1 MSSDVAAD
9 LPRLAVFDGC
19 PSDVLSALSPP
30 PEELDVEP
38 GETIVRQGHVG
49 HEWYVVLEGAVEAF
63 SGTTPVGELG
73 PGNHF
78 GEIALLYHQPRTV
91 TIRAIVPTRVL
102 LVPES
107 SFNTL
112 LAAAPSF
119 SARIRRAAEQR
130 RAYLEQVGTS
140 PG

>member
-9 LPRLAVFDGC
+9 LTRLAVFDGC
-19 PSDVLSALSPP
+19 PADVLAELRPP

-49 HEWYVVLEGAVEAF
+49 HEWYVILDGRVEAIR
-63 SGTTPVGELG
+63 GTTSVAELG
-73 PGNHF
+73 PGEHF
-78 GEIALLYHQPRTV
+78 GEIALIYHQARTV
-91 TIRAIVPTRVL
+91 TIRAVVPTRVL

-107 SFNTL
+107 SFNVL

-119 SARIRRAAEQR
+119 SARMRRVAELR
-130 RAYLEQVGTS
+130 RDYLEQVSTS

>member
-9 LPRLAVFDGC
+9 SPGLAVFDGC
-19 PSDVLSALSPP
+19 PPDVLDGLVPA

-49 HEWYVVLEGAVEAF
+49 HEWYVVLEGAVEALRGAT
-63 SGTTPVGELG
+63 SVGMLG
-73 PGNHF
+73 PGDHF

-91 TIRAIVPTRVL
+91 TIRATVPTRVL

-107 SFNTL
+107 SFNIL
-112 LAAAPSF
+112 LAAVPSF

-130 RAYLEQVGTS
+130 RAYLEQVSTS